1 VASPKQY
8 LAIDLGSST
17 LKLGLFQQNG
27 PGQLTFLDYAIR
39 DLGLDPNK
47 EQERYPF
54 LLEALQSV
62 LSEKRYV
69 GLPTYCTI
77 SGQFVFTRF
86 VKLPPVAAAQVDQ
99 MIGFEA
105 QQNVPFPINEVV
117 WDYQLLGGKN
127 PGELE
132 AVIVAVKADLVEAAN
147 RLFSTTKL
155 QLQKVDVAPLALVNA
170 YKYNY
175 AESADCNLVI
185 DIGAKSTN
193 LVFIEGSKIFCR
205 SVPYG
210 GYLISQNISNEFQE
224 PYVAAEVLK
233 KGKGFV
239 GLGGVYADPED
250 RDAAQISK
258 IARSVFSR
266 LHAEVSRSIS
276 FYRNQQGGVAPQKVL
291 LAGGTATMRYADLF
305 FREKLNVPVEYFNP
319 LKNINLAPELNRDR
333 LASEAY
339 LLGEVIGLGL
349 RRLENVP
356 IEIDLVPLSVREARA
371 RKRQLPYL
379 AAAVLVVVLA
389 FALLIGVDYRA
400 VQQTQETVTAL
411 RAELTHKT
419 ALSDQITKAD
429 EQFRDSLRRVE
440 FIKRAKEQRDFWPG
454 LLTGIYQAT
463 GKFPAV
469 WITKLELDYFP
480 AGAKVGRPVSEI
492 PKDLPVAPAASAP
505 NARPGGRPV
514 ANVRRPAAESV
525 FPPVSNQPL
534 NLAPK
539 GTDVLIY
546 GFYEHKANATAGET
560 AREDGMLNDY
570 VAELKKTDWFGK
582 VEIVDRLTATP
593 DDIAVK
599 FAIRATLKETKQADL
614 LP

>member
-17 LKLGLFQQNG
+17 LKLGLFQQSA
-27 PGQLTFLDYAIR
+27 PGQLTFLDYSIR

-54 LLEALQSV
+54 LLEALQGV
-62 LSEKRYV
+62 LSEKRYA
-69 GLPTYCTI
+69 GLPAYCTI

-86 VKLPPVAAAQVDQ
+86 VKLPPVAADQIDQ

-117 WDYQLLGGKN
+117 WDYQLLGGKT
-127 PGELE
+127 PGEME
-132 AVIVAVKADLVEAAN
+132 AVIVAVKSDLVESAN
-147 RLFSTTKL
+147 KLFQATKL

-175 AESADCNLVI
+175 AESSDCNLII

-193 LVFIEGSKIFCR
+193 LVFIEGAKVFCR
-205 SVPYG
+205 SVPIG
-210 GYLISQNISNEFQE
+210 GHLISQNISNEFQE

-250 RDAAQISK
+250 QAAAQISK

-266 LHAEVSRSIS
+266 LHAEVSRSVS
-276 FYRNQQGGVAPQKVL
+276 FYRNQQSGSAPQKIL
-291 LAGGTATMRYADLF
+291 LAGGTATMQYADLF

-319 LKNINLAPELNRDR
+319 LKNINLAPSLNRDK

-349 RRLENVP
+349 RQLDNIP
-356 IEIDLVPLSVREARA
+356 IEIDLVPQSVRVAREQ
-371 RKRQLPYL
+371 KGQLPYL
-379 AAAVLVVVLA
+379 IVAVLVLLLA
-389 FALLIGVDYRA
+389 FGVIIGADYLKMQKA
-400 VQQTQETVTAL
+400 QSQL
-411 RAELTHKT
+411 AELQSELTQKT
-419 ALSDQITKAD
+419 ALSNQILKAD
-429 EQFRDSLRRVE
+429 DNLHDSLKRVE
-440 FIKRAKEQRDFWPG
+440 FIKRVKEQRDFWPG
-454 LLTGIYQAT
+454 LLRGLYTASD
-463 GKFPAV
+463 KFPALWV
-469 WITKLELDYFP
+469 TKLELDYFP
-480 AGAKVGRPVSEI
+480 EGSKTGRPVIEI
-492 PKDLPVAPAASAP
+492 SKDQPGSRPAP
-505 NARPGGRPV
+505 NAK
-514 ANVRRPAAESV
+514 PAAAKSNAAKPAATAHV
-525 FPPVSNQPL
+525 GNQLISLTQVPNQPL
-534 NLAPK
+534 NFAPK
-539 GTDVLIY
+539 GTDISIY
-546 GFYEHKANATAGET
+546 GFYEVSQD
-560 AREDGMLNDY
+560 DGMLNDY
-570 VAELKKTDWFGK
+570 VAELKKTNLFDK

-599 FAIRATLKETKQADL
+599 FTIRATLKENRQVDL

>member
-17 LKLGLFQQNG
+17 LKLGLFQQSA

-54 LLEALQSV
+54 LLEALQGV
-62 LSEKRYV
+62 LSEKRYA
-69 GLPTYCTI
+69 GLPAYCTI

-86 VKLPPVAAAQVDQ
+86 VKLPPVAADQIDQ

-117 WDYQLLGGKN
+117 WDYQLLGGKT
-127 PGELE
+127 PGEME
-132 AVIVAVKADLVEAAN
+132 AVIVAVKADLVESAN
-147 RLFSTTKL
+147 KLFQSTKL
-155 QLQKVDVAPLALVNA
+155 QLQKGDVAPLALVNA

-175 AESADCNLVI
+175 VESSDCNLII

-193 LVFIEGSKIFCR
+193 LVFIEGSKVFCR
-205 SVPYG
+205 SVPIG
-210 GYLISQNISNEFQE
+210 GHLISQNISNEFQE

-239 GLGGVYADPED
+239 RLGGVYADPED
-250 RDAAQISK
+250 QAAAQISK

-266 LHAEVSRSIS
+266 LHAEVSRSVS
-276 FYRNQQGGVAPQKVL
+276 FYRNQQSGSAPQKIL
-291 LAGGTATMRYADLF
+291 LAGGTATMQYADLF

-319 LKNINLAPELNRDR
+319 LKNINLAPSLNRDK

-349 RRLENVP
+349 RQLDNIP
-356 IEIDLVPLSVREARA
+356 IEIDLVPQSVREARA
-371 RKRQLPYL
+371 QKGQLPYL
-379 AAAVLVVVLA
+379 LAAVMVLLLA
-389 FALLIGVDYRA
+389 FAAIIGVDYLK
-400 VQQTQETVTAL
+400 VQKSQAAL
-411 RAELTHKT
+411 AELQTELTQKT
-419 ALSDQITKAD
+419 ALSNQIIREDDK
-429 EQFRDSLRRVE
+429 FHDSLKRIE
-440 FIKRAKEQRDFWPG
+440 FIKRVKEQRDFWPG
-454 LLTGIYQAT
+454 LLQGLYGAT
-463 GKFPAV
+463 AKFPALWV
-469 WITKLELDYFP
+469 SKMELDYFSE
-480 AGAKVGRPVSEI
+480 GSKNGKPVIDI
-492 PKDLPVAPAASAP
+492 PKENPRPAANNNPRQGNRQAGNARPAPAAA
-505 NARPGGRPV
+505 NN
-514 ANVRRPAAESV
+514 ANVPHVNLAQV
-525 FPPVSNQPL
+525 PGQPL

-546 GFYEHKANATAGET
+546 GFYEVSQ
-560 AREDGMLNDY
+560 DDSMLNDY
-570 VAELKKTDWFGK
+570 VGELKHTGLFDK
-582 VEIVDRLTATP
+582 VEIIDRLTATP

-599 FAIRATLKETKQADL
+599 FTIRATLKENKQVDL